1 MTKLIKVTSDYW
13 GDAESVRYTKFTR
26 EKMEEAI
33 EVYTEDTYDTE
44 GYEDLLNGVVGAERY
59 EEREDRDWDSPSG
72 YSIEVIDY
80 DEEVTRLNDKLTKEL
95 DRLGKAMV
103 DLTND

>member
-13 GDAESVRYTKFTR
+13 GDGESVRYTKFTR

-33 EVYTEDTYDTE
+33 EVYTEDTYETE
-44 GYEDLLNGVVGAERY
+44 GYEDFLAGVVGAKRY

-72 YSIEVIDY
+72 YYIEVVDSE
-80 DEEVTRLNDKLTKEL
+80 DEVRRLNDE
-95 DRLGKAMV
+95 
-103 DLTND
+103 LTNKLAKLEEVATND